1 MGLRSWFRNVLRAL
15 TPPPVEKKP
24 LPSGRI
30 SVDSATQQ
38 GTLGTTIVAP
48 TDPEQFWKF
57 NNVDTTN
64 IGQYSP
70 KELIDMLIDL
80 SPEMSYALWQ
90 FQRMCNSGW
99 EYKVY
104 NLTGDKVPNEQ
115 GKLIVDIF
123 FALLKD
129 QYGSPDVILNRYF
142 LNAFVR
148 GAFCGEIVFAAGG
161 IPVDLAAPDPFSI
174 RFRQI
179 KDPARGTVWQPGQV
193 QGSKFVPLDI
203 PTFKYIPVDP
213 APASPYGRSLASP
226 AVFTAVFALSVL
238 HDIKRV
244 IMQQGY
250 KRMDISMAT
259 EQAMDSFTFD
269 PQGYAN
275 LGDYMRAAIDAIKTT
290 YAALQPDDALV
301 HTDIFTINNPSGTID
316 SDSIGAIDKIMER
329 LEMMVTRALKAN
341 GVVMDTSNNTNE
353 TDANRKWEIYVAGIK
368 SLQHLCESMLESQL
382 NLAIQNSGNQAYV
395 EFRFAELRAAEMYR
409 DEQTRT
415 LKIMNSNAEYNS
427 GYISQDEAALKTV
440 NHLPVSQTPLAAG
453 IAPEQKKD
461 DNAGN
466 EKNDDKVPT
475 PKGIRSPTVSTN
487 GHSKE
492 KLTFP

>member
-1 MGLRSWFRNVLRAL
+1 MGLRDWWNRFLRAVA
-15 TPPPVEKKP
+15 PPPIEKKP
-24 LPSGRI
+24 VPTGRL

-38 GTLGTTIVAP
+38 GSLGTTIVAP

-57 NNVDTTN
+57 NNVDTLN
-64 IGQYSP
+64 IGQFTP
-70 KELIDMLIDL
+70 KELLDMLIDL
-80 SPEMSYALWQ
+80 SPDVSYAMWQ

-99 EYKVY
+99 EYKCY
-104 NLTGDKVPNEQ
+104 NITGERVVNDQ
-115 GKLIVDIF
+115 GKLMLDIF
-123 FALLKD
+123 FDLLKQ
-129 QYGSPDVILNRYF
+129 QYGSPDVVLNRYF
-142 LNAFVR
+142 LNAFLR

-161 IPVDLAAPDPFSI
+161 IPVDLAAPDPFSV

-179 KDPARGTVWQPGQV
+179 KDPARGVIWQPGQV

-226 AVFTAVFALSVL
+226 AMFTAIFSLSVL

-250 KRMDISMAT
+250 KRMDISMDT

-269 PQGYAN
+269 PQGYAT

-301 HTDIFTINNPSGTID
+301 HTDIFEINNPSGTID
-316 SDSIGAIDKIMER
+316 ADSIGAINLIMQR

-368 SLQHLCESMLESQL
+368 SIQHLCESMLESML
-382 NLAIQNSGNQAYV
+382 NLAVQNSGIQAYV
-395 EFRFAELRAAEMYR
+395 EFRFAELREAEMYR

-415 LKIMNSNAEYNS
+415 LRIMNSRAEYDN
-427 GYISQDEAALKTV
+427 GYTTQDESSLNTV
-440 NHLPVSQTPLAAG
+440 NHLAV
-453 IAPEQKKD
+453 APEPLDIAAASLPQGKD
-461 DNAGN
+461 NNAGA
-466 EKNDDKVPT
+466 EKNDDKPGVKKDAEPT
-475 PKGIRSPTVSTN
+475 TRSTN
-487 GHSKE
+487 GYHKE
-492 KLTFP
+492 KLAL

>member
-1 MGLRSWFRNVLRAL
+1 MDS
-15 TPPPVEKKP
+15 EK
-24 LPSGRI
+24 
-30 SVDSATQQ
+30 QQ
-38 GTLGTTIVAP
+38 GTIGTTIVAP
-48 TDPEQFWKF
+48 TDPDQFWKF

-64 IGQYSP
+64 IGQFTP
-70 KELIDMLIDL
+70 KELLDMLIDL
-80 SPEMSYALWQ
+80 SPEISYAMWQ

-104 NLTGDKVPNEQ
+104 NITGEKVANDQ

-123 FALLKD
+123 FDLLKQ
-129 QYGSPDVILNRYF
+129 QYGSPDVMLNRYF

-148 GAFCGEIVFAAGG
+148 GAFCGEIIFAAGG

-179 KDPARGTVWQPGQV
+179 KDPARGVIWQPGQV

-213 APASPYGRSLASP
+213 APASPYGRSLCSP
-226 AVFTAVFALSVL
+226 AIFTAVFSLSIL

-250 KRMDISMAT
+250 KRMDISMDT

-269 PQGYAN
+269 PQGYAS
-275 LGDYMRAAIDAIKTT
+275 LGDYMRAAIDAIKAT
-290 YAALQPDDALV
+290 YSALQPDDALV

-316 SDSIGAIDKIMER
+316 SDSIGAIDKMMER

-368 SLQHLCESMLESQL
+368 SIQHLCESMLESML
-382 NLAIQNSGNQAYV
+382 NLAIQNNGLQAYV
-395 EFRFAELRAAEMYR
+395 EFRFAELRAAEMFR

-415 LKIMNSNAEYNS
+415 LRIQNSRAEYDN
-427 GYISQDEAALKTV
+427 GYISQDEAALITV
-440 NHLPVSQTPLAAG
+440 NHLPVLPEPIAAAQPLT
-453 IAPEQKKD
+453 QQQD
-461 DNAGN
+461 NNAGN
-466 EKNDDKVPT
+466 EKNNDKVPAT
-475 PKGIRSPTVSTN
+475 KSVAPTN
-487 GHSKE
+487 GYHKE
-492 KLTFP
+492 VSVP

>member
-1 MGLRSWFRNVLRAL
+1 MGVMDWYRRFLRAL
-15 TPPPVEKKP
+15 TPPPIEKKP
-24 LPSGRI
+24 VPTGRL
-30 SVDSATQQ
+30 SVDSDKQQ
-38 GTLGTTIVAP
+38 GTIGTTIVAP
-48 TDPEQFWKF
+48 TDPDQFWKF
-57 NNVDTTN
+57 NNLDTTN
-64 IGQYSP
+64 IGQFTP
-70 KELIDMLIDL
+70 KELLDILIDL
-80 SPEMSYALWQ
+80 SPEVSYALWQ

-104 NLTGDKVPNEQ
+104 NITGEKVANDQ

-148 GAFCGEIVFAAGG
+148 GAFCGEIIFAAGG
-161 IPVDLAAPDPFSI
+161 IPVDLAAPDPFSV

-179 KDPARGTVWQPGQV
+179 KDPARGVIWQPGQV

-226 AVFTAVFALSVL
+226 AIFTAVFSLSIL

-250 KRMDISMAT
+250 KRMDISMDT

-269 PQGYAN
+269 PQGYAS
-275 LGDYMRAAIDAIKTT
+275 LGDYMRAAIDAIKAT
-290 YAALQPDDALV
+290 YSALQPDDALV

-316 SDSIGAIDKIMER
+316 SDSIGAIDKMMER

-368 SLQHLCESMLESQL
+368 SLQHLCESMLESML
-382 NLAIQNSGNQAYV
+382 NLAIQNSGLQAYV

-415 LKIMNSNAEYNS
+415 LKVMNSSAEYQA

-440 NHLPVSQTPLAAG
+440 NHLPVSPTPLAPVG
-453 IAPEQKKD
+453 GLEQGKD
-461 DNAGN
+461 NNAGN
-466 EKNDDKVPT
+466 EVNNDKVPT
-475 PKGIRSPTVSTN
+475 PKSDEPTVRSTN
-487 GHSKE
+487 GYHKE
-492 KLTFP
+492 LAIP